1 MFRGEELTVKTSLK
15 YLGLIIDS
23 KLLWKEHI
31 NYIRT
36 KSTQILMRLLIY
48 SKNYYGLNSTAL
60 STIYKGA
67 IIPIIAYGCSLWSDV
82 LEKQYI
88 KEILWKIQRSAA
100 IRICK
105 AYRTVSN
112 IACDIITNLMPL
124 DLVLK
129 QKAIEYFA
137 KNNINN
143 NLTQNYLI
151 NQNIDL
157 ESIQRPIDVYTLRP
171 IGERDRIKTR
181 NNITDDYI
189 ITTALRQDNGTGAA
203 LIAQIDNNEI
213 VRKVKLHQI
222 CSKFQGYLYAI
233 RISIQLINNKFK
245 DQRLITIVVNK
256 TCIQALMDFN
266 STNVLVNNIYNE
278 WHKAKEKGIDIQF
291 CSEMNDNIRQKL
303 IECISNAEQAIYS
316 HNLIAFD
323 LIPDNVMKKK
333 IREQMIDEWEQRYQT
348 SMNGTQTKKYFPTV
362 KDRIEL
368 KNRFIF
374 DFKTTQMITR
384 HGNINYDLKRFKIKD
399 NECCDRC
406 IDSIDD
412 SDHRIFYCHK
422 YMNERAEFREKIE
435 ELGYMWPTSHQNQT
449 VFVKH
454 KVINYFTNFCQK
466 VIDKICFTFI
476 LIDR

>member
-1 MFRGEELTVKTSLK
+1 
-15 YLGLIIDS
+15 
-23 KLLWKEHI
+23 
-31 NYIRT
+31 
-36 KSTQILMRLLIY
+36 
-48 SKNYYGLNSTAL
+48 
-60 STIYKGA
+60 
-67 IIPIIAYGCSLWSDV
+67 
-82 LEKQYI
+82 
-88 KEILWKIQRSAA
+88 
-100 IRICK
+100 
-105 AYRTVSN
+105 
-112 IACDIITNLMPL
+112 
-124 DLVLK
+124 
-129 QKAIEYFA
+129 
-137 KNNINN
+137 
-143 NLTQNYLI
+143 
-151 NQNIDL
+151 
-157 ESIQRPIDVYTLRP
+157 
-171 IGERDRIKTR
+171 
-181 NNITDDYI
+181 
-189 ITTALRQDNGTGAA
+189 
-203 LIAQIDNNEI
+203 
-213 VRKVKLHQI
+213 
-222 CSKFQGYLYAI
+222 
-233 RISIQLINNKFK
+233 
-245 DQRLITIVVNK
+245 
-256 TCIQALMDFN
+256 MDFN

-384 HGNINYDLKRFKIKD
+384 HGNINYYLKRFKIKD

-466 VIDKICFTFI
+466 
-476 LIDR
+476 LID